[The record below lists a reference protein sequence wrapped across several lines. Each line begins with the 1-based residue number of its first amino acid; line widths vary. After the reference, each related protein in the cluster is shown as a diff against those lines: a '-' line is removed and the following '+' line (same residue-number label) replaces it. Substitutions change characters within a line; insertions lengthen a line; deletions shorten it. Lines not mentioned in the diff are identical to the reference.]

1 MLKLALFGTSAD
13 PPTLG
18 HLAIVNYLS
27 AKYDRVA
34 VWAADN
40 PFKSGQTR
48 LQHRNH
54 MLGLLIQSLLCNNVG
69 VEADLSELRTV
80 HSLAKARAR
89 WPDVAL
95 TLVIGADLV
104 PQMPKWYEIA
114 AILAEAELLIMP
126 RSGYEITPQDLN
138 SLSQLG
144 ARYQIAPFVPPAISS
159 TDYRRQGSNPGLT
172 QTATPSVTNSI
183 AAYIH
188 QHNLYPCPEQPDP
201 KPNPQKRTSRTSESG

>member
-34 VWAADN
+34 IWAADN

-54 MLGLLIQSLLCNNVG
+54 MLGLLVQSLLCNNVG

-89 WPDVAL
+89 WPDVSL

-104 PQMPKWYEIA
+104 PQLPKWYEVA

-126 RSGYEITPQDLN
+126 RSGYEITPQDLE

-144 ARYQIAPFVPPAISS
+144 ARYAIAPFVPPAISS
-159 TDYRRQGSNPGLT
+159 TDYRRQGHNPSLT
-172 QTATPSVTNSI
+172 QTAKPSVTNSI

-201 KPNPQKRTSRTSESG
+201 KPDPKKRTSRTSESG